1 MVYYPHAHLQS
12 FSPAYNRL
20 INERE
25 SLGGEGGNL
34 VAVRCGAA
42 PRDSSNNGRLLSIG
56 ANAKYCG
63 DILFCDVNV
72 KYDSTRPPFPGF
84 TGTPHFKR
92 GSVMDADFCENLA
105 NGEPTSHGGQLLSE
119 AEAKLSGDNE
129 AL

>member
-25 SLGGEGGNL
+25 SLSGEGGNR
-34 VAVRCGAA
+34 VAVRRGAA

-63 DILFCDVNV
+63 DVLFCDVNV

-92 GSVMDADFCENLA
+92 GSVMDTDFCENLA
-105 NGEPTSHGGQLLSE
+105 NGEPMSHGGQPLSKVRGR
-119 AEAKLSGDNE
+119 AIRR
-129 AL
+129 

>member
-1 MVYYPHAHLQS
+1 MH
-12 FSPAYNRL
+12 
-20 INERE
+20 
-25 SLGGEGGNL
+25 
-34 VAVRCGAA
+34 CGTA

-63 DILFCDVNV
+63 DVLFCDVNV

-105 NGEPTSHGGQLLSE
+105 NGKPTSHGGQLLSK